1 MLLQLSSRWSAA
13 KFQFIQSRPG
23 GAGGC
28 NGPFSGG
35 CKTVFFLS
43 FFLSIFLFLLVR
55 CLMLCRCVRWGEQ
68 LNHRRRLDDYDDD
81 DERAEKKKSQQQQQ
95 YTNGRVKAICNRPA
109 APTCCRIIHT
119 RNNTHIPIIYS
130 PHRTA
135 TKRVSG
141 HVYKYVTLVLSSSS
155 SPSSCVV
162 YSGPFWSWD
171 NKYNTQSVVSQL
183 VGKTTPSF
191 LSLSLSLSRLLKGW
205 WALQHHKKKKK
216 KKKKNQWINKLFF
229 LFTE

>member
-1 MLLQLSSRWSAA
+1 M
-13 KFQFIQSRPG
+13 
-23 GAGGC
+23 
-28 NGPFSGG
+28 
-35 CKTVFFLS
+35 
-43 FFLSIFLFLLVR
+43 
-55 CLMLCRCVRWGEQ
+55 
-68 LNHRRRLDDYDDD
+68 NHRRRLDDDDDD

-191 LSLSLSLSRLLKGW
+191 LSLSSLKRMMGPSTSQEEEEEKEE
-205 WALQHHKKKKK
+205 KPM
-216 KKKKNQWINKLFF
+216 NKQIVF
-229 LFTE
+229 LVH